1 MTSMLGGGVAL
12 MSFGALV
19 PGGDYHFSAKDLE
32 PPL

>member
-19 PGGDYHFSAKDLE
+19 PGGDYHFNAEDLE